1 MRFYATR
8 TEAIQRTYSAL
19 QQLDQRRKGSPNPSR
34 AIRVATFYGHL
45 QCRANAAGCVQLA
58 LRELASSWHL
68 QPRLLREDLA
78 DLQALGWLNFRS
90 DAYGTQVQLQAISDQ
105 PPGER
110 EPAERSRGDQATA
123 ELQPTEREPA
133 EPQAAER
140 EPIQTT
146 AKPATTPSQ
155 SQLIAQFAA
164 LYNQHKPKSW
174 PAYSPNGNSL
184 SARLQR
190 AIRHAGGSDVFDQVL
205 IQALQAM
212 PDFWRSVYPQGR
224 TGGACVAA
232 LLSGDRSTTGL
243 GVEFWHVFSWGAP
256 GSRAMG
262 PGATCSATSGQ
273 GRSSVESD
281 PDFRRACRLFVWGDH
296 AWRGQGMEAFEL
308 PDQEKQRLTEL
319 LEAAGLG
326 SPGQAAKQ
334 FAPSTNP

>member
-90 DAYGTQVQLQAISDQ
+90 DAFGTQVQLQAISDQ
-105 PPGER
+105 PTGEL
-110 EPAERSRGDQATA
+110 EPAEQSRGDQATA
-123 ELQPTEREPA
+123 DQQSA
-133 EPQAAER
+133 EPQADEPEAIQNKPER
-140 EPIQTT
+140 EI
-146 AKPATTPSQ
+146 TPTQ
-155 SQLIAQFAA
+155 NQLIAQFAA

-184 SARLQR
+184 AARLQR
-190 AIRHAGGSDVFDQVL
+190 AIRHAGGQKAFDQVL

-212 PDFWRSVYPQGR
+212 PEFWRSVYPQGR

-243 GVEFWHVFSWGAP
+243 GVEFWHVFCWGAT
-256 GSRAMG
+256 GSKTAS
-262 PGATCSATSGQ
+262 SAAGTQ
-273 GRSSVESD
+273 GSSSVESD

-334 FAPSTNP
+334 FAPSVNP

>member
-19 QQLDQRRKGSPNPSR
+19 QQLDQRRKGSTNPSR

-90 DAYGTQVQLQAISDQ
+90 DAFGTQVQLQAISDQ
-105 PPGER
+105 PTGEL
-110 EPAERSRGDQATA
+110 EPSE
-123 ELQPTEREPA
+123 PEPA
-133 EPQAAER
+133 EPEA
-140 EPIQTT
+140 TVST
-146 AKPATTPSQ
+146 ANPSTTPIQ

-184 SARLQR
+184 AARLQR
-190 AIRHAGGSDVFDQVL
+190 AIRHAGGAEAFDQML

-212 PDFWRSVYPQGR
+212 PEFWRSVYPQGR

-232 LLSGDRSTTGL
+232 LLSGDRSTSGL

-256 GSRAMG
+256 GSKNA
-262 PGATCSATSGQ
+262 ASAAGTQ
-273 GRSSVESD
+273 GSSSVESD

-334 FAPSTNP
+334 FAPSANPQGSNP

>member
-1 MRFYATR
+1 MRFYAVR
-8 TEAIQRTYSAL
+8 TDAIELTHQAL
-19 QQLDQRRKGSPNPSR
+19 QKLDQKRKGSRRPSR
-34 AIRVATFYGHL
+34 ALRVATLYGHL
-45 QCRANAAGCVQLA
+45 QCRAQEGQLIQLGCRQLA
-58 LRELASSWHL
+58 NDWHLHPREIRSDLQDLASI
-68 QPRLLREDLA
+68 
-78 DLQALGWLNFRS
+78 GWLSYTSSPMGLCIRLNEVVRAVGPVDGSS
-90 DAYGTQVQLQAISDQ
+90 DAAAPEGTQGQ
-105 PPGER
+105 
-110 EPAERSRGDQATA
+110 
-123 ELQPTEREPA
+123 
-133 EPQAAER
+133 
-140 EPIQTT
+140 PIQEHMAPLNERQGGAET
-146 AKPATTPSQ
+146 AGDLS
-155 SQLIAQFAA
+155 SNHQLIAHFAA

-184 SARLQR
+184 AARLQR
-190 AIRHAGGSDVFDQVL
+190 AIRHAGGQKAFDQVL

-212 PDFWRSVYPQGR
+212 PEFWRSVYPQGR

-232 LLSGDRSTTGL
+232 LLSGDRSTSGL

-273 GRSSVESD
+273 GSSSVESD

-334 FAPSTNP
+334 FATSTNS

>member
-45 QCRANAAGCVQLA
+45 QCRANAAGSVQLA

-90 DAYGTQVQLQAISDQ
+90 DAFGTQVQLQAISDQ
-105 PPGER
+105 PTGEL
-110 EPAERSRGDQATA
+110 EPAD
-123 ELQPTEREPA
+123 PEPA
-133 EPQAAER
+133 EPEA
-140 EPIQTT
+140 IQST

-190 AIRHAGGSDVFDQVL
+190 AIRHAGGADAFDQVL

-212 PDFWRSVYPQGR
+212 PEFWRSVYPQGR

-232 LLSGDRSTTGL
+232 LLSGDRSTSGL
-243 GVEFWHVFSWGAP
+243 GVEFWHVFSWGAS

-262 PGATCSATSGQ
+262 PGAMAPAAGTQ
-273 GRSSVESD
+273 GGSSVESD

-308 PDQEKQRLTEL
+308 PNQEKQRLTEL

-334 FAPSTNP
+334 FAPSANPQGSNP

>member
-19 QQLDQRRKGSPNPSR
+19 QQLDQRRKGSTNPSR

-45 QCRANAAGCVQLA
+45 QCRANSAGSVQLA

-90 DAYGTQVQLQAISDQ
+90 DAFGTQVQLQAISDQ
-105 PPGER
+105 PTGE
-110 EPAERSRGDQATA
+110 
-123 ELQPTEREPA
+123 LEPA
-133 EPQAAER
+133 EPQAADQ
-140 EPIQTT
+140 EPTVST
-146 AKPATTPSQ
+146 ANPSTTPTQ
-155 SQLIAQFAA
+155 SQLIAQFAE

-184 SARLQR
+184 AARLQR
-190 AIRHAGGSDVFDQVL
+190 AIRHAGGPDAFDQVL

-212 PDFWRSVYPQGR
+212 PKFWRSVYPQGR

-243 GVEFWHVFSWGAP
+243 GVEFWHVFSWGAM

-262 PGATCSATSGQ
+262 PGATASAASGQ
-273 GRSSVESD
+273 GSSSVESD

-308 PDQEKQRLTEL
+308 PDHEKQRLTEL

-334 FAPSTNP
+334 FAPSANPQGSNP

>member
-90 DAYGTQVQLQAISDQ
+90 DAFGTQVQLQAISDQ
-105 PPGER
+105 TTGE
-110 EPAERSRGDQATA
+110 
-123 ELQPTEREPA
+123 LEPA
-133 EPQAAER
+133 EPEVIQSKP
-140 EPIQTT
+140 EPESPPT
-146 AKPATTPSQ
+146 Q

-174 PAYSPNGNSL
+174 PVYSPNGNSL
-184 SARLQR
+184 AARLQR
-190 AIRHAGGSDVFDQVL
+190 AISHAGGQKAFDQVL

-212 PDFWRSVYPQGR
+212 PEFWRSVYPQGR

-243 GVEFWHVFSWGAP
+243 GVEFWHVFSWGAT

-262 PGATCSATSGQ
+262 PGTTASTAGTQGSSA
-273 GRSSVESD
+273 ESD

-334 FAPSTNP
+334 FAPSANPQGSNP

>member
-45 QCRANAAGCVQLA
+45 QCRANAAGSVQLT

-90 DAYGTQVQLQAISDQ
+90 DAFGTQVQLQAISDQ
-105 PPGER
+105 PI
-110 EPAERSRGDQATA
+110 GD
-123 ELQPTEREPA
+123 LEPA
-133 EPQAAER
+133 EPQAAEP
-140 EPIQTT
+140 EAT
-146 AKPATTPSQ
+146 ASTANSSTTPTQ

-164 LYNQHKPKSW
+164 LYNQHKPNSW

-184 SARLQR
+184 AARLQR
-190 AIRHAGGSDVFDQVL
+190 AIRHAGGPKAFDQVL

-212 PDFWRSVYPQGR
+212 PEFWRSVYPQGR

-243 GVEFWHVFSWGAP
+243 GVEFWHVFSWGAI
-256 GSRAMG
+256 
-262 PGATCSATSGQ
+262 
-273 GRSSVESD
+273 SSKNAAPAAGTQSSCAESD

-308 PDQEKQRLTEL
+308 PDREKQRLTEL

-326 SPGQAAKQ
+326 SPGRPPNSSPRQPIPEAA
-334 FAPSTNP
+334 NP

>member
-45 QCRANAAGCVQLA
+45 QCRANAAGSVQLA

-90 DAYGTQVQLQAISDQ
+90 DAFGTQVQLLAISDQ
-105 PPGER
+105 PTGEL
-110 EPAERSRGDQATA
+110 EPAEQSRGDQATA
-123 ELQPTEREPA
+123 DQQSA
-133 EPQAAER
+133 EPQAD
-140 EPIQTT
+140 EPEAIQST

-184 SARLQR
+184 AARLQR
-190 AIRHAGGSDVFDQVL
+190 AIRHAGGPKVFDQVL

-212 PDFWRSVYPQGR
+212 PEFWRNVYPQGR

-256 GSRAMG
+256 GSSAMG
-262 PGATCSATSGQ
+262 PGATASAASCQ
-273 GRSSVESD
+273 GSSAESD

-334 FAPSTNP
+334 FAPSINP

>member
-19 QQLDQRRKGSPNPSR
+19 QQLDQRRKGSTNPSR

-45 QCRANAAGCVQLA
+45 QCRANAAGSVQLA

-90 DAYGTQVQLQAISDQ
+90 DAFGTQVQLQEISDQ
-105 PPGER
+105 PI
-110 EPAERSRGDQATA
+110 GDQATA
-123 ELQPTEREPA
+123 ELQPTEPEPA
-133 EPQAAER
+133 EPEAIQIKPQAEN
-140 EPIQTT
+140 
-146 AKPATTPSQ
+146 TPSQ

-174 PAYSPNGNSL
+174 PSYSPNGNSL
-184 SARLQR
+184 AARLQR
-190 AIRHAGGSDVFDQVL
+190 AIRHAGGQKAFDQVL

-212 PDFWRSVYPQGR
+212 PEFWRSVYPQGR

-262 PGATCSATSGQ
+262 PGAKASAAGTQ
-273 GRSSVESD
+273 GSSAESD

-334 FAPSTNP
+334 FAPSVNP

>member
-45 QCRANAAGCVQLA
+45 QCRADAKGRVQLA

-90 DAYGTQVQLQAISDQ
+90 DAFGTRVQLQDISDQ
-105 PPGER
+105 PI
-110 EPAERSRGDQATA
+110 GDQATA
-123 ELQPTEREPA
+123 ELQPTEPEPA
-133 EPQAAER
+133 EPHAAEPEAIQSKPER
-140 EPIQTT
+140 EI
-146 AKPATTPSQ
+146 TPTQ

-190 AIRHAGGSDVFDQVL
+190 AIRHAGGADAFDQVL

-212 PDFWRSVYPQGR
+212 PEFWRSVYPQGR

-262 PGATCSATSGQ
+262 PGATASTARTQ
-273 GRSSVESD
+273 GSSVESD

-308 PDQEKQRLTEL
+308 PDHEKQRLTEL

-334 FAPSTNP
+334 FAPSANP

>member
-8 TEAIQRTYSAL
+8 TEAIQRTYIAL

-45 QCRANAAGCVQLA
+45 QCRANAAGRVQLT

-90 DAYGTQVQLQAISDQ
+90 DAFGTQVQLQEISDQ
-105 PPGER
+105 PT
-110 EPAERSRGDQATA
+110 GDQVTA

-133 EPQAAER
+133 EPQAAEL
-140 EPIQTT
+140 EAIQS
-146 AKPATTPSQ
+146 KPEGEITPTQ

-164 LYNQHKPKSW
+164 LYNQNKPKSW

-184 SARLQR
+184 AARLQR
-190 AIRHAGGSDVFDQVL
+190 AIRHAGGADAFDQVL
-205 IQALQAM
+205 IQALEAM
-212 PDFWRSVYPQGR
+212 PEFWRSVYPQGR

-232 LLSGDRSTTGL
+232 LLSGDRSTSGL
-243 GVEFWHVFSWGAP
+243 GVEFWHVFSWGAS

-273 GRSSVESD
+273 GSSSVESD

-308 PDQEKQRLTEL
+308 PDQEKRRLTEL

-334 FAPSTNP
+334 FAPSANP

>member
-45 QCRANAAGCVQLA
+45 QCRANDAGSVQLA

-90 DAYGTQVQLQAISDQ
+90 DAFGTRVQLQAISDQ
-105 PPGER
+105 PK
-110 EPAERSRGDQATA
+110 D
-123 ELQPTEREPA
+123 ELEPA
-133 EPQAAER
+133 EPEPAEPEAIQSKPER
-140 EPIQTT
+140 EI
-146 AKPATTPSQ
+146 TPTQ

-174 PAYSPNGNSL
+174 PAYSPSGNSL
-184 SARLQR
+184 AARLQR
-190 AIRHAGGSDVFDQVL
+190 AIRHAGGAEAFDQVL

-212 PDFWRSVYPQGR
+212 PEFWRSIYPQGR

-273 GRSSVESD
+273 GSSSVESD

-334 FAPSTNP
+334 FAPSANP

>member
-19 QQLDQRRKGSPNPSR
+19 QQLDQRRKGSPHPSR

-45 QCRANAAGCVQLA
+45 QCRANAAGSVQLA

-68 QPRLLREDLA
+68 QPRLLREDLV
-78 DLQALGWLNFRS
+78 DLQALGWLTFRS
-90 DAYGTQVQLQAISDQ
+90 DAFGTRVQLRAISDQ
-105 PPGER
+105 PTVELQTAEPER
-110 EPAERSRGDQATA
+110 ANPQPAEPQ
-123 ELQPTEREPA
+123 PA
-133 EPQAAER
+133 EPQAAEP
-140 EPIQTT
+140 EAIPST
-146 AKPATTPSQ
+146 ATPESTSTQ

-164 LYNQHKPKSW
+164 LYNQHKPPTW
-174 PAYSPNGNSL
+174 PAYSPHGTSL
-184 SARLQR
+184 AARLQR
-190 AIRHAGGSDVFDQVL
+190 AIRHAGGADAFDQVL

-212 PDFWRSVYPQGR
+212 PEFWRSVYPQGR

-256 GSRAMG
+256 GAEALGPMAPAPEAAIEGSRCAKG
-262 PGATCSATSGQ
+262 
-273 GRSSVESD
+273 D
-281 PDFRRACRLFVWGDH
+281 PDFQRACRLFVWGDH

-308 PDQEKQRLTEL
+308 PDHEKQRLTEL

-334 FAPSTNP
+334 FAPSANPSANP

>member
-8 TEAIQRTYSAL
+8 TEAIQRTYIAL

-45 QCRANAAGCVQLA
+45 QCRANAAGSVQLT

-90 DAYGTQVQLQAISDQ
+90 DAFGTRVQLQEISDQ
-105 PPGER
+105 PPGEL
-110 EPAERSRGDQATA
+110 EPAERSRGDQAKA
-123 ELQPTEREPA
+123 ELQPTEPEPA
-133 EPQAAER
+133 EPHAAEPEAIQSKPER
-140 EPIQTT
+140 EI
-146 AKPATTPSQ
+146 TPTQ

-184 SARLQR
+184 AARLQR
-190 AIRHAGGSDVFDQVL
+190 AIRHAGGAEAFDQVL
-205 IQALQAM
+205 IQALQAV
-212 PDFWRSVYPQGR
+212 PEFWRSVYPQGR

-243 GVEFWHVFSWGAP
+243 GVEFWHVFSWGAT
-256 GSRAMG
+256 GSRGMG
-262 PGATCSATSGQ
+262 PGATAPAAGPQ
-273 GRSSVESD
+273 GSSCVESD

-308 PDQEKQRLTEL
+308 PDSEKQRLTEL

-326 SPGQAAKQ
+326 CPGQAAKQ
-334 FAPSTNP
+334 FAPSANP

>member
-45 QCRANAAGCVQLA
+45 QCRANAAGSVQLT

-90 DAYGTQVQLQAISDQ
+90 DAFGTQVQLQAISDQ
-105 PPGER
+105 PI
-110 EPAERSRGDQATA
+110 GD
-123 ELQPTEREPA
+123 LEPA
-133 EPQAAER
+133 EPQAAEP
-140 EPIQTT
+140 EAT
-146 AKPATTPSQ
+146 ASTANSSTTPTQ

-164 LYNQHKPKSW
+164 LYNQHKPNSW

-184 SARLQR
+184 AARLQR
-190 AIRHAGGSDVFDQVL
+190 AIRHAGGPKAFDQVL

-212 PDFWRSVYPQGR
+212 PEFWRSVYPQGR

-243 GVEFWHVFSWGAP
+243 GVEFWHVFSWGAK
-256 GSRAMG
+256 S
-262 PGATCSATSGQ
+262 SAASGQ
-273 GRSSVESD
+273 GSSSVESD

-308 PDQEKQRLTEL
+308 PDHEKQRLTEL

-334 FAPSTNP
+334 FAPSANPQGSNP

>member
-45 QCRANAAGCVQLA
+45 QCRANAAGSVQLA

-90 DAYGTQVQLQAISDQ
+90 DAFGTQVQLQAISDQ
-105 PPGER
+105 PTG
-110 EPAERSRGDQATA
+110 

-133 EPQAAER
+133 EPQAAEP
-140 EPIQTT
+140 EAIQST
-146 AKPATTPSQ
+146 AKPESSPNQ

-184 SARLQR
+184 AARLQR
-190 AIRHAGGSDVFDQVL
+190 AIRHAGGPDAFDQVL

-212 PDFWRSVYPQGR
+212 PEFWRSVYPQGR

-232 LLSGDRSTTGL
+232 LLSGDRSTSGL
-243 GVEFWHVFSWGAP
+243 GVEFWHVFSWGAT
-256 GSRAMG
+256 GSRAIG
-262 PGATCSATSGQ
+262 PGATGSAAGPR
-273 GRSSVESD
+273 GSSCAESD

-308 PDQEKQRLTEL
+308 PNQEKQQLTEL

-334 FAPSTNP
+334 FAPSANP

>member
-8 TEAIQRTYSAL
+8 TEAIQRTYSAV

-45 QCRANAAGCVQLA
+45 QCRANASGSVQLA

-90 DAYGTQVQLQAISDQ
+90 DAFGTQVQLQEISDQ
-105 PPGER
+105 PIGE
-110 EPAERSRGDQATA
+110 
-123 ELQPTEREPA
+123 LEPA
-133 EPQAAER
+133 EPEPAEPEAIQSKPER
-140 EPIQTT
+140 EI
-146 AKPATTPSQ
+146 TPTQ

-184 SARLQR
+184 AARLQR
-190 AIRHAGGSDVFDQVL
+190 AIRHAGGPESFDQVL

-212 PDFWRSVYPQGR
+212 PEFWRSVYPQGR

-262 PGATCSATSGQ
+262 PGAMASAASGQ
-273 GRSSVESD
+273 GSCAESD
-281 PDFRRACRLFVWGDH
+281 LDFRRACRLFVWGDH

-334 FAPSTNP
+334 FAPSTNS

>member
-1 MRFYATR
+1 M
-8 TEAIQRTYSAL
+8 
-19 QQLDQRRKGSPNPSR
+19 
-34 AIRVATFYGHL
+34 
-45 QCRANAAGCVQLA
+45 QLA

-90 DAYGTQVQLQAISDQ
+90 DAFGTQVQLQAISDQ
-105 PPGER
+105 ATGEL
-110 EPAERSRGDQATA
+110 ELVEQLRGDQATT
-123 ELQPTEREPA
+123 ELQPAEPEPA
-133 EPQAAER
+133 EPQAD
-140 EPIQTT
+140 EPEAIQST
-146 AKPATTPSQ
+146 AKPANTPTQ

-164 LYNQHKPKSW
+164 LYNKNKPKSW

-184 SARLQR
+184 AARLQR
-190 AIRHAGGSDVFDQVL
+190 AIRHAGGADAFDQVL

-212 PDFWRSVYPQGR
+212 PEFWRSVYSQGR

-243 GVEFWHVFSWGAP
+243 GVEFWHVFSWGAI
-256 GSRAMG
+256 GSKHA
-262 PGATCSATSGQ
+262 ASAAGTQ
-273 GRSSVESD
+273 GSSSVESD

-334 FAPSTNP
+334 FAPQPTPESANP

>member
-45 QCRANAAGCVQLA
+45 HCRANAAGCVQLA

-90 DAYGTQVQLQAISDQ
+90 DAFGTRVQLQEISDQ
-105 PPGER
+105 PPGEL

-184 SARLQR
+184 AARLQR
-190 AIRHAGGSDVFDQVL
+190 AIRHAGGAKAFDQVL

-212 PDFWRSVYPQGR
+212 PEFWRSVYPQGR

-232 LLSGDRSTTGL
+232 LLSGDRSTSGL
-243 GVEFWHVFSWGAP
+243 GIEFWHVFSWGAT
-256 GSRAMG
+256 GSKNA
-262 PGATCSATSGQ
+262 ASAAGSQ
-273 GRSSVESD
+273 GSSSVESD

-334 FAPSTNP
+334 FAPSANP

>member
-8 TEAIQRTYSAL
+8 TEAIQKTYGAL

-45 QCRANAAGCVQLA
+45 QCRADAKGRVQLA

-78 DLQALGWLNFRS
+78 DLQALGWLTFRS
-90 DAYGTQVQLQAISDQ
+90 DAFGTQVQLQEITDQ
-105 PPGER
+105 PTGE
-110 EPAERSRGDQATA
+110 Q
-123 ELQPTEREPA
+123 EPA
-133 EPQAAER
+133 EPQPAEADPAEPQPIPSAAKAESS
-140 EPIQTT
+140 
-146 AKPATTPSQ
+146 ASQ
-155 SQLIAQFAA
+155 SQLIGQFAA
-164 LYNQHKPKSW
+164 TYNQHKPPTW
-174 PAYSPNGNSL
+174 PAYSPRGNSL
-184 SARLQR
+184 ASRLH
-190 AIRHAGGSDVFDQVL
+190 AAMRHAGGAEAFDAVL

-212 PDFWRSVYPQGR
+212 PEFWRNVYPQGR
-224 TGGACVAA
+224 SGGACVAA

-243 GVEFWHVFSWGAP
+243 GVAFWHVFSWGAKTSAATSQ
-256 GSRAMG
+256 GSR
-262 PGATCSATSGQ
+262 
-273 GRSSVESD
+273 SVASD

-308 PDQEKQRLTEL
+308 PDQEKQRLSEL

-326 SPGQAAKQ
+326 RPGQAAKQ

>member
-19 QQLDQRRKGSPNPSR
+19 QQLDQRRKGSTNPSR

-45 QCRANAAGCVQLA
+45 QCRANAAGSVQLA

-90 DAYGTQVQLQAISDQ
+90 DAFGTQVQLQAISDQ
-105 PPGER
+105 PTGEL
-110 EPAERSRGDQATA
+110 EPAES
-123 ELQPTEREPA
+123 EPA
-133 EPQAAER
+133 EPEAIQSKPQAESS
-140 EPIQTT
+140 PN
-146 AKPATTPSQ
+146 Q

-184 SARLQR
+184 AARLQR
-190 AIRHAGGSDVFDQVL
+190 AIRHAGGADAFDQVL

-212 PDFWRSVYPQGR
+212 PEFWRSVYPQGR

-243 GVEFWHVFSWGAP
+243 GVEFWHVFSWGAI
-256 GSRAMG
+256 S
-262 PGATCSATSGQ
+262 SKNATSAAGTQ
-273 GRSSVESD
+273 GSSSVESD

-334 FAPSTNP
+334 FAPSANP